1 MLLGEILNELRDE
14 TVAAATLLSLG
25 DLKLVAEVE
34 AARLSHDESVG
45 EYVSGAAQ
53 RYARLAS
60 DEDWLRLMT
69 ALEKTDR
76 PAATCLADML
86 RWSIARD
93 AAPPADNGASPAC
106 TCGGGQGSCHDQA

>member
-14 TVAAATLLSLG
+14 TVAAVTLLSLG

-34 AARLSHDESVG
+34 SARLPHDESVG
-45 EYVSGAAQ
+45 EYVSGAVQ

-69 ALEKTDR
+69 ALERSDW
-76 PAATCLADML
+76 PAATCLADMV

-93 AAPPADNGASPAC
+93 AAGAQPQTVRGAC
-106 TCGGGQGSCHDQA
+106 SCGGGDGSCHGQA